1 MFQFLGDFVMDDLLR
16 AGSGVLL
23 YFVAPRD
30 GTKPRRE
37 AAAGPIDRV
46 LATLKQWRQR
56 TRSRRELAG
65 LDDYQLG
72 DIGVSRSQAQ
82 FESGKRFWQ
91 A

>member
-1 MFQFLGDFVMDDLLR
+1 MNNLLR

-37 AAAGPIDRV
+37 AQAGTIDRF
-46 LATLKQWRQR
+46 LATLRLWRQR
-56 TRSRRELAG
+56 ARSRRELAG
-65 LDDYQLG
+65 LDDYQLRG
-72 DIGVSRSQAQ
+72 FGVSRSQAQ

>member
-1 MFQFLGDFVMDDLLR
+1 MFQFLGDFVMDNLLR
-16 AGSGVLL
+16 AGSGILL

-37 AAAGPIDRV
+37 TTAGPIERV

-56 TRSRRELAG
+56 TRSRRELAR